1 MYQIVRQ
8 IECSNNYL
16 LLSWDEKDS
25 MKLVTSILSF
35 SDDLLKLHLRIIDL
49 EGVQNFMFLSSHL
62 SRLLNIDMIVVTV
75 VLVSHS
81 WVYFK
86 F

>member
-25 MKLVTSILSF
+25 MRLVTSILSF
-35 SDDLLKLHLRIIDL
+35 SDNLLKLHLRIDWSWRRT
-49 EGVQNFMFLSSHL
+49 EFYVPFKSSFKIIEYWYDRRH
-62 SRLLNIDMIVVTV
+62 SRISQPLMNI
-75 VLVSHS
+75 L
-81 WVYFK
+81 
-86 F
+86 

>member
-25 MKLVTSILSF
+25 MRLVTSILSF
-35 SDDLLKLHLRIIDL
+35 SDDLLKLHLRIDWSWRRT
-49 EGVQNFMFLSSHL
+49 EFYVSFKSSFEIIEYWYDRRH
-62 SRLLNIDMIVVTV
+62 SRISQSLMNI
-75 VLVSHS
+75 L
-81 WVYFK
+81 
-86 F
+86 